1 MPQELESLEAEL
13 EAMQEQVNDPDFFK
27 QDSDTTAKA
36 LAALAEKEELLS
48 QKYARW
54 DELESMLEDNQQ

>member
-1 MPQELESLEAEL
+1 
-13 EAMQEQVNDPDFFK
+13 MQEKVNDPDFFK

-36 LAALAEKEELLS
+36 LAELADKEELLS

>member
-1 MPQELESLEAEL
+1 
-13 EAMQEQVNDPDFFK
+13 
-27 QDSDTTAKA
+27 
-36 LAALAEKEELLS
+36 LADKEELLS

>member
-1 MPQELESLEAEL
+1 
-13 EAMQEQVNDPDFFK
+13 MQLLVNDPEFFK
-27 QDSDTTAKA
+27 KGNDETAKTLA
-36 LAALAEKEELLS
+36 LLAEKEQALS